1 MANAVK
7 SAIVKI
13 SELNGFKA
21 NQRVFAQDVE
31 ASPPQRYPGTIICV
45 WSNGSADIKWDFDLP
60 FEAERHL
67 VRSGSVEL
75 HHLLRQPA

>member
-1 MANAVK
+1 MTNAVK
-7 SAIVKI
+7 SIVVKV

-21 NQRVFAQDVE
+21 IQRVFAQDVE
-31 ASPPQRYPGTIICV
+31 ASPPQRYPGTISCV
-45 WSNGSADIKWDFDLP
+45 WSNGTADIKWDFDLP
-60 FEAERHL
+60 FEAEKHL